1 MCSCFDV
8 CVVFSFLRA
17 QFIDQ
22 CKRAERKPEQVA
34 QLKEWRSYLAAL
46 TAPKTGT
53 VHRLWHSFLNESN
66 ADEIPEHS

>member
-1 MCSCFDV
+1 MYVYSPFHP
-8 CVVFSFLRA
+8 

-53 VHRLWHSFLNESN
+53 VHRLWHSFLNESRE
-66 ADEIPEHS
+66 DDVPEHS